1 MAQRPAADRAELSVE
16 QSMRGNERLRITSRL
31 VKRSQDL
38 FAKSVVLCAES
49 KSRITRK
56 KYSRQFNAIKGRQEP
71 PPPRAERLKVRKK
84 SVVKPLRRELTERL
98 APWVVYLSTTTADEA
113 FCQRYRQVIER
124 ATEDGDWTRRSPRRT
139 VAQRNAL
146 TMVQLWEQALATLKA
161 WRRSASWATEQRVI
175 EDCHEF
181 IEFVG
186 RAASEPEPRV
196 LH

>member
-16 QSMRGNERLRITSRL
+16 QSTRGNERLRITNQL
-31 VKRSQDL
+31 VKRSQEL

-49 KSRITRK
+49 KSRITKK
-56 KYSRQFNAIKGRQEP
+56 KYSRHFNAIKGRQEP
-71 PPPRAERLKVRKK
+71 PPRAERLEVRKK

-113 FCQRYRQVIER
+113 FCQCYRQVIER
-124 ATEDGDWTRRSPRRT
+124 ASEDGDWTRRSSHLT

-161 WRRSASWATEQRVI
+161 WERSASWATEERVI
-175 EDCHEF
+175 EDCLDF

-186 RAASEPEPRV
+186 RAASELEPRV